1 MSEKG
6 RVKNMKSLNEE
17 ETRGKIIGRINRDR
31 DHLRYRLP
39 RKSRH
44 PSPNKRKSA

>member
-1 MSEKG
+1 MSKKG
-6 RVKNMKSLNEE
+6 RVKNMRILSEE
-17 ETRGKIIGRINRDR
+17 ETLGKIIGRINRDR
-31 DHLRYRLP
+31 DHLRYRTP